1 VKNIH
6 ISEMR
11 VFNRYY
17 TSVIGILNKNFLN
30 SKFTLPEIRVLQ
42 AMRFQEG
49 ITASEIIALLNID
62 KSYLSRII
70 LRLEKKKLVSKKVSP
85 QDGRSSRLYL
95 TGEGKREFE
104 IVDAATHNQ
113 VKQILSQLSEKDCKK
128 LIACMAQIKKILSKP
143 ALSKKKHDKE
153 IMGYDS

>member
-11 VFNRYY
+11 AFNRYY

-30 SKFTLPEIRVLQ
+30 SKFTLTEIRVLQ
-42 AMRFQEG
+42 AMRFREG
-49 ITASEIIALLNID
+49 ITASEIIAVLNID

-70 LRLEKKKLVSKKVSP
+70 LRLEKKKLISKKVSP
-85 QDGRSSRLYL
+85 EDGRSSSLYL
-95 TGEGKREFE
+95 TGAGEQEFE

-113 VKQILSQLSEKDCKK
+113 VKQILSQLSEKDCKN
-128 LIACMAQIKKILSKP
+128 LIACMTQIKKILSKP
-143 ALSKKKHDKE
+143 ALSKK
-153 IMGYDS
+153 